1 MILTYV
7 EGLFCLSAIAM
18 SPISLQDS
26 SEYTELPVRP
36 NEDNM
41 NRWAQRDWVYL
52 ACFVPGFVA
61 GFVPGFVPGFVA
73 GFVAG
78 FLYNS
83 SRNQT

>member
-7 EGLFCLSAIAM
+7 ESLFCLSAIAM

-26 SEYTELPVRP
+26 SEYNELPVRH

-52 ACFVPGFVA
+52 AGFVA